1 MRKSIITIL
10 TQMSSRLYY
19 VRYTRSRTYRLLTFL
34 PDGDGGCVVSE
45 VRRTRTVSRGRS
57 GRPL

>member
-10 TQMSSRLYY
+10 TQMSSRLY

-45 VRRTRTVSRGRS
+45 VRRTHTVSRGRS